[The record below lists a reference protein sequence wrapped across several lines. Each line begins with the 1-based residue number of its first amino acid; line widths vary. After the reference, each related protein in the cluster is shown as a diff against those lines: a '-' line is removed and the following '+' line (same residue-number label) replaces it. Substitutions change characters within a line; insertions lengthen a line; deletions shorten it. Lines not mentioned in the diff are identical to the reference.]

1 MFYVARSGLGFSYP
15 LFFVCKYYFRGE
27 EIRHEVRARLL
38 CREFHLAAGVFP
50 KGEMDMSQIQV
61 TDLTFGYEGSS
72 DFVFENVSFS
82 VDTAWKLGFI
92 GRNGKGKTTFLR
104 LLLGEH
110 VFQGRISPLAVFD
123 YFPYLLTER
132 QMRQCALEW
141 LEELKPGSEQWQV
154 ICELAALNVSADLLY
169 RPFHTLSQ
177 GERTKVLLALLFSGE
192 NHFCLIDEP
201 TNHLD
206 QESREVVKQ
215 YLKKKRGFIL
225 VSHDRD
231 LLDACIDHV
240 LVLNR
245 KTIEVQSGNFSSWW
259 ENKQRQDHFARM
271 ENEKHLREISAMK
284 KAADQ
289 TSRWA
294 RKSESSKIGLDPIK
308 DHDRCTGS
316 RAYIGEKTRKLQSRV
331 KQYEKRMEREIAAR
345 EGLLKDIENPVQ
357 LKLSPLSYHKEQ
369 LVFGKELEIGWEGSP
384 EAVLKDFSFEVRR
397 GERVFLHGK
406 NGCGKST
413 LIKALLMLGQL
424 SEDGARTIRSGQQHA
439 GEAQRIRSGQQRAD
453 VAPEIR
459 FGQLQS
465 GSGLIVSYV
474 NQDTS
479 FLRGKIREFCQSQG
493 LDESLF
499 CTLLRQLDMEREQF
513 TKNMEEFSDG
523 QKKKVLLAASLM
535 TPAHL
540 YLWDEPL
547 NYIDVFSRMQI
558 EELLLSWQPTM
569 VIIEHD
575 VRFREKIATRVIEL

>member
-1 MFYVARSGLGFSYP
+1 
-15 LFFVCKYYFRGE
+15 
-27 EIRHEVRARLL
+27 
-38 CREFHLAAGVFP
+38 
-50 KGEMDMSQIQV
+50 MSQIQV

-245 KTIEVQSGNFSSWW
+245 KRSRYRAGIFPAGGRISNGRIILQEW
-259 ENKQRQDHFARM
+259 RM
-271 ENEKHLREISAMK
+271 KSIS
-284 KAADQ
+284 
-289 TSRWA
+289 
-294 RKSESSKIGLDPIK
+294 
-308 DHDRCTGS
+308 
-316 RAYIGEKTRKLQSRV
+316 
-331 KQYEKRMEREIAAR
+331 
-345 EGLLKDIENPVQ
+345 
-357 LKLSPLSYHKEQ
+357 
-369 LVFGKELEIGWEGSP
+369 
-384 EAVLKDFSFEVRR
+384 VR
-397 GERVFLHGK
+397 
-406 NGCGKST
+406 
-413 LIKALLMLGQL
+413 
-424 SEDGARTIRSGQQHA
+424 
-439 GEAQRIRSGQQRAD
+439 
-453 VAPEIR
+453 
-459 FGQLQS
+459 
-465 GSGLIVSYV
+465 
-474 NQDTS
+474 
-479 FLRGKIREFCQSQG
+479 
-493 LDESLF
+493 
-499 CTLLRQLDMEREQF
+499 
-513 TKNMEEFSDG
+513 
-523 QKKKVLLAASLM
+523 
-535 TPAHL
+535 
-540 YLWDEPL
+540 YLP
-547 NYIDVFSRMQI
+547 
-558 EELLLSWQPTM
+558 
-569 VIIEHD
+569 
-575 VRFREKIATRVIEL
+575 